1 MKQNFI
7 GKGVINMA
15 GKKIHKGNHHDNDC
29 EHYEDEYLLSCTTKT
44 KSGLNIKWDCYMF
57 DNSCDGKPAEHSLC
71 LRMGDSGG
79 DYISIDLKDM
89 IKMYLRDRT
98 NRWE

>member
-1 MKQNFI
+1 
-7 GKGVINMA
+7 MA
-15 GKKIHKGNHHDNDC
+15 GKKIHKGKHHDNDC

>member
-15 GKKIHKGNHHDNDC
+15 GKKIHKGKHHDNDC

-57 DNSCDGKPAEHSLC
+57 DNSCDGEPAEHSLC
-71 LRMGDSGG
+71 LRMGDSGN
-79 DYISIDLKDM
+79 YISIDLKDM
-89 IKMYLRDRT
+89 IKMYLSDRT

>member
-1 MKQNFI
+1 
-7 GKGVINMA
+7 MA

-89 IKMYLRDRT
+89 IKRYLCDRT